1 MLFESQRHLPY
12 DVLPARLTAAPA
24 PLILTKNFRIDPMTE
39 AILLQRQWEKP
50 AFLTWGTKIGNRLE
64 ISRLQV
70 LTAAITLVFCL
81 AVSGALAFLVDSSN
95 SNATEKQRT
104 EAKNLAHSLD
114 MHLTAALQLADH
126 TLKQGRVEWLE
137 THRLKDHRAFY
148 ESFPN
153 FKNMIIQVAIIDAT
167 GILRATS
174 LAQRPEAIDLS
185 DREHFKAHVGTTAD
199 TLFISHPVIG
209 RVSKR
214 STVQFSRPVFTSTGA
229 FDGVIVASVDTS
241 IFDNFFGNSY
251 QERVSFGVIGQDGLT
266 RFWYGTPA
274 VVPQQA
280 LSRADAVAPARDA
293 LQGHFITPATASQ
306 PATIWYGK
314 PPSPAFPLHVVV
326 GINQSSL
333 LKQIRATQML
343 GLALAMFLLLSACV
357 AAGYMIK
364 GIRAKNRV
372 LRALQESQLK
382 ANSASAMK
390 SRFVADISH
399 ELRTPL
405 NGILGF
411 SDLISKSTNISKTMY
426 YGQLIN
432 SSAKH
437 LHQLVNTMMDLA
449 KIEAGKMEITRTACN
464 LREVCDS
471 VAGIHRYAAEKNEI
485 LLSVDYAEHLPK
497 MIYTDRIKLMQILN
511 NLLHNAVKFTVKGCV
526 FLHVAQSRG
535 AWQFKIADSGIGMT
549 PAQLDQLF
557 DRFSASAGDAQSNGR
572 EQGSGLGMA
581 LCKDLVELLGGNI
594 HASSTPGVG
603 TMVEVTLPI
612 DQESDRGTPA

>member
-1 MLFESQRHLPY
+1 
-12 DVLPARLTAAPA
+12 
-24 PLILTKNFRIDPMTE
+24 MTE
-39 AILLQRQWEKP
+39 APLLEYQWKKP
-50 AFLTWGTKIGNRLE
+50 AFLAWGSKTWHRLE
-64 ISRLQV
+64 ISGLQV
-70 LTAAITLVFCL
+70 LTVAITLVFCL
-81 AVSGALAFLVDSSN
+81 AVSGTLAYLVDSSN
-95 SNATEKQRT
+95 SNATEKQKT
-104 EAKNLAHSLD
+104 EARNLAHSLD
-114 MHLTAALQLADH
+114 MHLTAALQLVDH

-137 THRLKDHRAFY
+137 TNRLKDHRAFY
-148 ESFPN
+148 VNFPN
-153 FKNMIIQVAIIDAT
+153 FKNMIIQVAVIDAA

-174 LAQRPEAIDLS
+174 LVQNPEAIDLS
-185 DREHFKAHVGTTAD
+185 DREHFKTHVGRTAD
-199 TLFISHPVIG
+199 TLFISHPVVG

-214 STVQFSRPVFTSTGA
+214 STVQFSRPVFTRSGA
-229 FDGVIVASVDTS
+229 FDGVIVASVDTTV
-241 IFDNFFGNSY
+241 FDDFFGSSY

-274 VVPQQA
+274 TVPQQA
-280 LSRADAVAPARDA
+280 LSRADAPALARDA

-306 PATIWYGK
+306 PATIWYGE
-314 PPSPAFPLHVVV
+314 PPSPAFPLRVVV
-326 GINQSSL
+326 GINQSAL
-333 LKQIRATQML
+333 LTQIRSTELLGL
-343 GLALAMFLLLSACV
+343 GLAAFLLLSASV
-357 AAGYMIK
+357 AAAYMVK
-364 GIRAKNRV
+364 EIRAKNRM
-372 LRALQESQLK
+372 LRALQESQVK

-411 SDLISKSTNISKTMY
+411 SDLISKSTDITKMTY
-426 YGQLIN
+426 YGGLIN

-437 LHQLVNTMMDLA
+437 LHHLVNTMMDLA

-471 VAGIHRYAAEKNEI
+471 VAGIHRYAAEKSEI
-485 LLSVDYAEHLPK
+485 LLSVDYAKNLPV

-511 NLLHNAVKFTVKGCV
+511 NLLHNAVKFTAKGCV
-526 FLHVAQSRG
+526 FLHVAQTRG
-535 AWQFKIADSGIGMT
+535 GWQFRVADTGIGMT

-557 DRFSASAGDAQSNGR
+557 DRFSPSTGDAQSNGR

-603 TMVEVTLPI
+603 TIVEVTLPT
-612 DQESDRGTPA
+612 DQESSHGTAA